1 MFEELSENEQFMAE
15 IAALKLCLM
24 AFLHHNFGLYPE
36 ALQAVANTADNSLD
50 EFRWSNTEPDRAVL
64 LTEATRE
71 RIADLMTSVM
81 NAEKRPGA

>member
-1 MFEELSENEQFMAE
+1 MFEALDENERFMAE

-24 AFLHHNFGLYPE
+24 AFLHHNFGQYPQ

-50 EFRWSNTEPDRAVL
+50 EFQWSNTTADRAAL

-71 RIADLMTSVM
+71 RIVDMMTSVM
-81 NAEKRPGA
+81 NARPQG